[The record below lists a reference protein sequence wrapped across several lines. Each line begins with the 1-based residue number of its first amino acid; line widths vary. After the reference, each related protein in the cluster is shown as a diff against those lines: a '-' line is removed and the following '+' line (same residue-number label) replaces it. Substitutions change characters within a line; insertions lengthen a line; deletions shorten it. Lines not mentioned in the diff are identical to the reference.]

1 MTTKKEDKNESN
13 ILHISEDKLRL
24 TLKEQKEIKASGSKF
39 LTFISFIFVFA
50 IPLFT
55 ATFNGIGA
63 ISAELLKAIFIV
75 LTGLFTFLSIVEGI
89 KLIKAKIKGTGDDE
103 WFVLRVQGKEKKK
116 KEGSGF
122 WDAIGDFFYFT
133 DWIDVLRKIG
143 LVFLYILPLG
153 LWILV
158 ISLIGWSVAWSTG
171 TTQSGDLPTWVPTLF
186 FSLIWLLGT
195 YFYLIVYREE
205 ILDFFEGNWRL

>member
-1 MTTKKEDKNESN
+1 MSNKKEEKEENK

-24 TLKEQKEIKASGSKF
+24 TLKEQKEIKASSSKF
-39 LTFISFIFVFA
+39 LSYLSFIFAFA

-55 ATFNGIGA
+55 ATFNELGA

-75 LTGLFTFLSIVEGI
+75 ITGLFTLLSIIEGV
-89 KLIKAKIKGTGDDE
+89 KLIRVKIKGTGDDE
-103 WFVLRVQGKEKKK
+103 WFVLRVQGKEKIK
-116 KEGSGF
+116 KEKGSGF
-122 WDAIGDFFYFT
+122 WESIVDFFCFT
-133 DWIDVLRKIG
+133 DWLDVLRKIG

-158 ISLIGWSVAWSTG
+158 ISLIGWPVAWSTAIKQG
-171 TTQSGDLPTWVPTLF
+171 GDLPTWVPTLF

-195 YFYLIVYREE
+195 YFYLIAYREE
-205 ILDFFEGNWRL
+205 ILDFFEGNW